1 MTCTLQWVPLCQNM
15 TVLVSIVAILC
26 DMMYI
31 IQLGAQ
37 VPHTMQLNCG
47 QSNGFYSIPYII

>member
-1 MTCTLQWVPLCQNM
+1 MHTPMGSTLTKYDSSCIY
-15 TVLVSIVAILC
+15 SSHILC